1 MELDILEGNNLA
13 TNLFE
18 RYSAN
23 SRNWKFVVSVTQQNG
38 NFYDAIVS
46 NPNEVW
52 QLKIDS
58 IYKPNPLI
66 IGTKVDVDPLRFN
79 DNTHMPF
86 GYRKLDPKKIGKILS
101 NISENED
108 TSALSSY
115 IASLISS
122 TKPEVPSPNNSY
134 AYGPFLFTQKNPIKV
149 DDYQRKISDKLAN
162 RLNEKLR
169 LLYSSY
175 G

>member
-1 MELDILEGNNLA
+1 MDILEGNNLA
-13 TNLFE
+13 ANLFE

-23 SRNWKFVVSVTQQNG
+23 SRNWKFLVSVSQLNG

-46 NPNEVW
+46 SPNEVW

-66 IGTKVDVDPLRFN
+66 VGAKVDVDPVKFN

-86 GYRKLDPKKIGKILS
+86 GYRKLDPNKIGKILS
-101 NISENED
+101 NISVNDED
-108 TSALSSY
+108 SNALNSY
-115 IASLISS
+115 ITSIISS
-122 TKPEVPSPNNSY
+122 TEPEIPTPNNSY

-149 DDYQRKISDKLAN
+149 DEYQKKISDKLAN
-162 RLNEKLR
+162 RLKDKLR
-169 LLYSSY
+169 LLYSGY

>member
-1 MELDILEGNNLA
+1 MDILEGNKLA

-23 SRNWKFVVSVTQQNG
+23 SRNWKFVVSVSQQNG

-115 IASLISS
+115 IGSLISS

-149 DDYQRKISDKLAN
+149 DEYQRKISDKLAN

>member
-1 MELDILEGNNLA
+1 LDILEGNNLA

-23 SRNWKFVVSVTQQNG
+23 SRNWKFVVSVSQQNG

-115 IASLISS
+115 IGSLISS
-122 TKPEVPSPNNSY
+122 TKPEVPSPENSY

-149 DDYQRKISDKLAN
+149 DEYQRKISDKLAN
-162 RLNEKLR
+162 RLSEKLR

>member
-1 MELDILEGNNLA
+1 MDILEGNNLA
-13 TNLFE
+13 SNIFQ

-23 SRNWKFVVSVTQQNG
+23 ARNWKFVVSVSQMNG

-66 IGTKVDVDPLRFN
+66 VGAKVDVDPVKFN
-79 DNTHMPF
+79 DNSHMPF
-86 GYRKLDPKKIGKILS
+86 GYRKLDPEKIGKFLS
-101 NISENED
+101 NMDENED
-108 TSALSSY
+108 TNGISSY
-115 IASLISS
+115 ISSLISS
-122 TKPEVPSPNNSY
+122 SEPEVPTPNNSY

-149 DDYQRKISDKLAN
+149 DEYQKKISEKLAS
-162 RLNEKLR
+162 RLKDKLR

>member
-1 MELDILEGNNLA
+1 LDILEGNNLA
-13 TNLFE
+13 SNLFQ

-23 SRNWKFVVSVTQQNG
+23 ARNWKFVVSVSQMNG

-58 IYKPNPLI
+58 IYKPKPLI
-66 IGTKVDVDPLRFN
+66 VGAKVDVDPVKFN
-79 DNTHMPF
+79 DNSHMPF
-86 GYRKLDPKKIGKILS
+86 GYRKLDTEKIGKFLS
-101 NISENED
+101 SMDENED
-108 TSALSSY
+108 TNGISSY
-115 IASLISS
+115 ISSLLSS
-122 TKPEVPSPNNSY
+122 SEPEVPTPNNSY

-149 DDYQRKISDKLAN
+149 DEYQKNISEKLAS
-162 RLNEKLR
+162 RLKDKLR

>member
-1 MELDILEGNNLA
+1 MDILEGNNLA
-13 TNLFE
+13 SKLFQ
-18 RYSAN
+18 RYSAD
-23 SRNWKFVVSVTQQNG
+23 SRNWKFAVSVSQLNG

-66 IGTKVDVDPLRFN
+66 VGAKVDVDPVKFN
-79 DNTHMPF
+79 DNSHMPF
-86 GYRKLDPKKIGKILS
+86 GYRKLDPAKIGKFLS
-101 NISENED
+101 SVDETED
-108 TSALSSY
+108 TSGISSY
-115 IASLISS
+115 ISSLISS
-122 TKPEVPSPNNSY
+122 SEPEVPTPNNSY

-149 DDYQRKISDKLAN
+149 DEYQKKISDKLAS
-162 RLNEKLR
+162 RLKDKLR

>member
-1 MELDILEGNNLA
+1 LDILEGNNLA

-23 SRNWKFVVSVTQQNG
+23 SRNWKFVVSVSQQNG

-115 IASLISS
+115 IGSLISS

-134 AYGPFLFTQKNPIKV
+134 AYGPFLFTQKNPIRV
-149 DDYQRKISDKLAN
+149 DEYQRKISDKLAN
-162 RLNEKLR
+162 RLSEKLR

>member
-1 MELDILEGNNLA
+1 M
-13 TNLFE
+13 
-18 RYSAN
+18 
-23 SRNWKFVVSVTQQNG
+23 VSVSQQNG

-115 IASLISS
+115 IGSLISS

-149 DDYQRKISDKLAN
+149 DEYQRKISDKLAN

>member
-1 MELDILEGNNLA
+1 MEGNNLA

-23 SRNWKFVVSVTQQNG
+23 SRNWKFVVSVSQMNG

-58 IYKPNPLI
+58 IYKPYPLI
-66 IGTKVDVDPLRFN
+66 VGTKVDVDPVKFN
-79 DNTHMPF
+79 NNTHMPF

-108 TSALSSY
+108 TNALSSY
-115 IASLISS
+115 ISSIISS
-122 TKPEVPSPNNSY
+122 AEPEVPTTNNSY
-134 AYGPFLFTQKNPIKV
+134 AYGPFLFTQNNPIKV
-149 DDYQRKISDKLAN
+149 DEYQRKISDKLAN
-162 RLNEKLR
+162 RLKDKLR

>member
-66 IGTKVDVDPLRFN
+66 IGTKVDVDPLKFN

-86 GYRKLDPKKIGKILS
+86 GYRRLDPKKIGKILS
-101 NISENED
+101 NISESED

-134 AYGPFLFTQKNPIKV
+134 AYGPFLFTQRNPIKV

-162 RLNEKLR
+162 RLNDKLR
-169 LLYSSY
+169 MLYSSY

>member
-1 MELDILEGNNLA
+1 LELDILEGNNLA

-66 IGTKVDVDPLRFN
+66 IGTKVDVDPLKYN

-86 GYRKLDPKKIGKILS
+86 GYRRLDPKKIGKILS
-101 NISENED
+101 NISESED

-134 AYGPFLFTQKNPIKV
+134 AYGPFLFTQRNPIKV

-162 RLNEKLR
+162 RLNDKLR
-169 LLYSSY
+169 MLYSSY

>member
-1 MELDILEGNNLA
+1 MDIMEGNNLA

-23 SRNWKFVVSVTQQNG
+23 SRNWKFVVSVSQMNG

-58 IYKPNPLI
+58 IYKPYPLI
-66 IGTKVDVDPLRFN
+66 VGTKVDVDPVKFN
-79 DNTHMPF
+79 NNTHMPF

-108 TSALSSY
+108 TNALSSY
-115 IASLISS
+115 ITSIISS
-122 TKPEVPSPNNSY
+122 AEPEVPTTNNSY
-134 AYGPFLFTQKNPIKV
+134 AYGPFLFTQNNPIKV
-149 DDYQRKISDKLAN
+149 DEYQRKISDKLAN
-162 RLNEKLR
+162 RLKDKLR

>member
-1 MELDILEGNNLA
+1 MDILEGNNLA
-13 TNLFE
+13 SNLFQ

-23 SRNWKFVVSVTQQNG
+23 AKNWKFVVSVSQMNG

-66 IGTKVDVDPLRFN
+66 VGAKVDVDPVKFN
-79 DNTHMPF
+79 DNSHMPF
-86 GYRKLDPKKIGKILS
+86 GYRKLDPEKIGKILS
-101 NISENED
+101 NMGENQD
-108 TSALSSY
+108 NSGISSY
-115 IASLISS
+115 ISSLISS
-122 TKPEVPSPNNSY
+122 SEPEVPTPNNSY
-134 AYGPFLFTQKNPIKV
+134 AYGPFVFTQKNPIKV
-149 DDYQRKISDKLAN
+149 DEYQKDISEKLAS
-162 RLNEKLR
+162 RLKDKLR
-169 LLYSSY
+169 LLYSGY

>member
-1 MELDILEGNNLA
+1 MDILEGNNLA
-13 TNLFE
+13 SNLFQ

-23 SRNWKFVVSVTQQNG
+23 ARNWKFVVSVSQMNG

-46 NPNEVW
+46 NHDEVW

-58 IYKPNPLI
+58 IFKPKPLI
-66 IGTKVDVDPLRFN
+66 VGAKVDVDPVKFN
-79 DNTHMPF
+79 DNSHMPF
-86 GYRKLDPKKIGKILS
+86 GYRKLDTEKIGKFLS
-101 NISENED
+101 SMDENED
-108 TSALSSY
+108 TNGISSY
-115 IASLISS
+115 ISSLLSS
-122 TKPEVPSPNNSY
+122 SEPEVPTPNNSY

-149 DDYQRKISDKLAN
+149 DEYQKKISEKLAS
-162 RLNEKLR
+162 RLKDRLR

>member
-1 MELDILEGNNLA
+1 LDLDILEGNNLT

-18 RYSAN
+18 RYSAD

-66 IGTKVDVDPLRFN
+66 IGTKVDVDPLKFN

-86 GYRKLDPKKIGKILS
+86 GYRRLDPKKIGKILS
-101 NISENED
+101 NINESED

-162 RLNEKLR
+162 RLNDKLR
-169 LLYSSY
+169 MLYSSY

>member
-1 MELDILEGNNLA
+1 LELDILEGNNLA

-46 NPNEVW
+46 NPDEVW

-101 NISENED
+101 NISESED
-108 TSALSSY
+108 TSALSTY

-162 RLNEKLR
+162 RLNDKLR
-169 LLYSSY
+169 MLYSSY

>member
-1 MELDILEGNNLA
+1 LDILEGNKLA

-23 SRNWKFVVSVTQQNG
+23 SRNWKFVVSVSQQNG

-115 IASLISS
+115 IGSLISS

-149 DDYQRKISDKLAN
+149 DEYQRKISDKLAN

>member
-1 MELDILEGNNLA
+1 MDILEGNNLA
-13 TNLFE
+13 SNLFQ

-23 SRNWKFVVSVTQQNG
+23 AKNWKFVVSVSQMNG

-66 IGTKVDVDPLRFN
+66 VGAKVDVDPVKFN
-79 DNTHMPF
+79 DNSHMPF
-86 GYRKLDPKKIGKILS
+86 GYRKLDPEKIGKILS
-101 NISENED
+101 NMGENQD
-108 TSALSSY
+108 NSGISSY
-115 IASLISS
+115 ISSLISS
-122 TKPEVPSPNNSY
+122 SEPEVPAPNNSY
-134 AYGPFLFTQKNPIKV
+134 AYGPFVFTQKNPIKV
-149 DDYQRKISDKLAN
+149 DEYQKKISDKLAS
-162 RLNEKLR
+162 RLKDKLR

>member
-1 MELDILEGNNLA
+1 LDILEGSSLA

-23 SRNWKFVVSVTQQNG
+23 SRNWKFLISVNQLNG

-58 IYKPNPLI
+58 IYKPNPFI
-66 IGTKVDVDPLRFN
+66 VGTKVDVDPVKFN

-101 NISENED
+101 SIGENGD
-108 TSALSSY
+108 DNAIDSY
-115 IASLISS
+115 IASMISS
-122 TKPEVPSPNNSY
+122 TMPEIPTPNNSY

-149 DDYQRKISDKLAN
+149 DEYQKKISDKLAN
-162 RLNEKLR
+162 RIKDKLR
-169 LLYSSY
+169 LLYAGY

>member
-1 MELDILEGNNLA
+1 MDILEGNNLA
-13 TNLFE
+13 SNLFQ

-23 SRNWKFVVSVTQQNG
+23 ARNWKFVVSVSQMNG
-38 NFYDAIVS
+38 KFYDAIVS

-66 IGTKVDVDPLRFN
+66 VGAKVDVDPDRFS
-79 DNTHMPF
+79 DNSHMPF
-86 GYRKLDPKKIGKILS
+86 GYRKLDPGKIGKFLS
-101 NISENED
+101 NMDENED
-108 TSALSSY
+108 ANGISSY
-115 IASLISS
+115 ISSIIASSE
-122 TKPEVPSPNNSY
+122 PEVPTPNNSY

-149 DDYQRKISDKLAN
+149 DEYQKKISEKLASRLKDKLQ
-162 RLNEKLR
+162 

>member
-1 MELDILEGNNLA
+1 MDILEGNNLA
-13 TNLFE
+13 SNLFQ

-23 SRNWKFVVSVTQQNG
+23 ARNWKFVVSVSQMNG

-58 IYKPNPLI
+58 IYKPKPLI
-66 IGTKVDVDPLRFN
+66 VGAKVDVDPVKFN
-79 DNTHMPF
+79 DNSHMPF
-86 GYRKLDPKKIGKILS
+86 GYRKLDTEKIGKFLS
-101 NISENED
+101 SMDENED
-108 TSALSSY
+108 TNGISSY
-115 IASLISS
+115 ISSLLSS
-122 TKPEVPSPNNSY
+122 SEPEVPTPNNSY

-149 DDYQRKISDKLAN
+149 DEYQKNISEKLAS
-162 RLNEKLR
+162 RLKDKLR

>member
-1 MELDILEGNNLA
+1 MEGNNLA

-86 GYRKLDPKKIGKILS
+86 GYRKLDPKKIGRILS
-101 NISENED
+101 NISESED
-108 TSALSSY
+108 SSALSMY

-162 RLNEKLR
+162 RLNDKLR
-169 LLYSSY
+169 MLYSSY

>member
-1 MELDILEGNNLA
+1 LDILEGNNLA

-23 SRNWKFVVSVTQQNG
+23 SRNWKFVVSVSQQNG

-86 GYRKLDPKKIGKILS
+86 GYRKLDPRKIGKILS

-115 IASLISS
+115 IGSLISS

-149 DDYQRKISDKLAN
+149 DEYQRKISDKLAN
-162 RLNEKLR
+162 RLSEKLR

>member
-1 MELDILEGNNLA
+1 LELDILEGNNLA

-149 DDYQRKISDKLAN
+149 DEYQRKISDKLAN
-162 RLNEKLR
+162 RLNDKLR

>member
-1 MELDILEGNNLA
+1 MDILEGNNLA

-23 SRNWKFVVSVTQQNG
+23 SRNWKFVVSVSQQNG

-86 GYRKLDPKKIGKILS
+86 GYRKLDPRKIGKILS

-115 IASLISS
+115 IGSLISS

-149 DDYQRKISDKLAN
+149 DEYQRKISDKLAN
-162 RLNEKLR
+162 RLSEKLR

>member
-1 MELDILEGNNLA
+1 MDILEGNNLA

-23 SRNWKFVVSVTQQNG
+23 SRNWKFVVSVSQQNG

-149 DDYQRKISDKLAN
+149 DEYQRRISDKLAN
-162 RLNEKLR
+162 RHNEKLR

>member
-1 MELDILEGNNLA
+1 MDILEGNSLA
-13 TNLFE
+13 KNLFE

-23 SRNWKFVVSVTQQNG
+23 SRNWKFSVSVSQLNG

-66 IGTKVDVDPLRFN
+66 VGTKVDVDPVKYS

-86 GYRKLDPKKIGKILS
+86 GYRKLDPNKIGKILS
-101 NISENED
+101 DVGEDED
-108 TSALSSY
+108 TNALSSY
-115 IASLISS
+115 ITSLISS
-122 TKPEVPSPNNSY
+122 AEPEIPTPNNSY
-134 AYGPFLFTQKNPIKV
+134 AYGPFLFTQKNPLKV
-149 DDYQRKISDKLAN
+149 DEYQKKVSDRLASRLKDKL
-162 RLNEKLR
+162 RV
-169 LLYSSY
+169 LYSSY

>member
-1 MELDILEGNNLA
+1 LELDILEGNNLA

-86 GYRKLDPKKIGKILS
+86 GYRKLDPKKMGKILS

-134 AYGPFLFTQKNPIKV
+134 AYGPFLFTQKNPINV

-162 RLNEKLR
+162 RLNDKLR

>member
-66 IGTKVDVDPLRFN
+66 IGTKVDVDPLKYN

-86 GYRKLDPKKIGKILS
+86 GYRRLDPKKIGKILS
-101 NISENED
+101 NISESED

-134 AYGPFLFTQKNPIKV
+134 AYGPFLFTQRNPIKV

-162 RLNEKLR
+162 RLNDKLR
-169 LLYSSY
+169 MLYSSY

>member
-1 MELDILEGNNLA
+1 MDLDILEGNNLT

-18 RYSAN
+18 RYSAD

-66 IGTKVDVDPLRFN
+66 IGTKVDVDPLKFN

-86 GYRKLDPKKIGKILS
+86 GYRRLDPKKIGKILS
-101 NISENED
+101 NINESED

-162 RLNEKLR
+162 RLNDKLR
-169 LLYSSY
+169 MLYSSY

>member
-1 MELDILEGNNLA
+1 MDILEDNNLSS
-13 TNLFE
+13 NLFQ

-23 SRNWKFVVSVTQQNG
+23 ARNWKFVVSVSQING

-58 IYKPNPLI
+58 IYKPKPLI
-66 IGTKVDVDPLRFN
+66 VGTKVDVDPTKFH
-79 DNTHMPF
+79 DKSTMPF
-86 GYRKLDPKKIGKILS
+86 GYRKLDPEKIGKILS
-101 NISENED
+101 NMSESED
-108 TSALSSY
+108 VSGISSY
-115 IASLISS
+115 ISSLISS
-122 TKPEVPSPNNSY
+122 SEPEVPTPNNSY

-149 DDYQRKISDKLAN
+149 DEYQKKISEKLASRLKDKL
-162 RLNEKLR
+162 RM
-169 LLYSSY
+169 LYSSY

>member
-1 MELDILEGNNLA
+1 LDILEGNNLA

-23 SRNWKFVVSVTQQNG
+23 SRNWKFVVSVSQQNG

-86 GYRKLDPKKIGKILS
+86 GYRKMDPKKIGKILS

-115 IASLISS
+115 IGSLISS

-149 DDYQRKISDKLAN
+149 DEYQRKISDKLAN
-162 RLNEKLR
+162 RLSEKLR

>member
-66 IGTKVDVDPLRFN
+66 IGTKVDVDPLKFN

-86 GYRKLDPKKIGKILS
+86 GYRRLDPKKIGKILS
-101 NISENED
+101 NINESED
-108 TSALSSY
+108 TRALSTY

-162 RLNEKLR
+162 RLNDKLR
-169 LLYSSY
+169 MIYSSY

>member
-1 MELDILEGNNLA
+1 LELDILEGNNLA

-66 IGTKVDVDPLRFN
+66 IGTKVDVDPLKFN

-162 RLNEKLR
+162 RLIDKLR

>member
-66 IGTKVDVDPLRFN
+66 IGTKVDVDPLKFN

-86 GYRKLDPKKIGKILS
+86 GYRKLDPKKIRNILS

-162 RLNEKLR
+162 RLNDKLR

>member
-1 MELDILEGNNLA
+1 MDILEGNNLA

-23 SRNWKFVVSVTQQNG
+23 SRNWKFVVSISQQNG

-101 NISENED
+101 NINENED

-122 TKPEVPSPNNSY
+122 KKPEVPSPNNSY

-149 DDYQRKISDKLAN
+149 DEYQRKISDKLAN

-169 LLYSSY
+169 MLYSSY

>member
-1 MELDILEGNNLA
+1 MDILEGNNLA

-23 SRNWKFVVSVTQQNG
+23 SRNWKFVVSVSQQNG

-86 GYRKLDPKKIGKILS
+86 GYRKLDPRKIAKILS

-115 IASLISS
+115 IGSLISS

-149 DDYQRKISDKLAN
+149 DEYQRKISDKLAN
-162 RLNEKLR
+162 RLSEKLR